1 MTRKSQQLQIRV
13 TPQQKAALKRRA
25 EQAGQDV
32 SSYVLSRALP
42 SGQSIFE
49 DVLRVLRD
57 EPSHRFALAEL
68 SDFLSKL
75 APVEFLDAVGQADLG
90 ELSPFL
96 RSYVAAM
103 VEEAAHQKA
112 VLSPAWTADVHGVD
126 EPYFAT
132 PMKGLRL
139 HLLRSAP
146 IPYKRRNL
154 FVDATVGDRV

>member
-1 MTRKSQQLQIRV
+1 MTRKSEQLQIRV
-13 TPQQKAALKRRA
+13 TPEQKAALRRRA
-25 EQAGQDV
+25 SHAGQDV

-42 SGQSIFE
+42 SGQASFE
-49 DVLRVLRD
+49 EILRALHE

-68 SDFLSKL
+68 NDFLSKA
-75 APVEFLDAVGQADLG
+75 APAEFLDAVGRANLDN
-90 ELSPFL
+90 LSPFL

-103 VEEAAHQKA
+103 VEEAANQKA
-112 VLSPAWTADVHGVD
+112 VVPPAWVADVHGVD

-132 PMKGLRL
+132 PLKGLRL

-146 IPYKRRNL
+146 VPYKKRNL